1 MIIGARTAAWAKSG
15 YTAKDYFEDVPIAAW
30 DGIENAGWGVH
41 DQNATVWKDLSG
53 NGNDLT
59 QTGTVNTT
67 WENDACVFD
76 KNRGMGMISFPE
88 AKDAVLSKNFTLE
101 VVFSITSTNNTN
113 GSLFGLGSAPHRTL
127 FVFVNAGVT
136 IQSAL
141 FKNTQVMP
149 IGENSLNQVNHL
161 AITGDGRVYVNG
173 EFYTQRI
180 SSTDEP
186 RDTSFNI
193 GYLPQFRD
201 YMIGKIN
208 AIRFVG
214 ENLTADEI
222 AHNYEIDKARF
233 NLPDKPFKETNQ

>member
-1 MIIGARTAAWAKSG
+1 MIIGARTVAWEKAG
-15 YTAKDYFEDVPIAAW
+15 GVVPTARDYVQDGLIAMW
-30 DGIENAGWGVH
+30 DGIENAGWGVN
-41 DQNATVWKDLSG
+41 DPSATVWKDLSG
-53 NGNDLT
+53 NGNYLT

-76 KNRGMGMISFPE
+76 KNRGMGMTSFPA
-88 AKDAVLSKNFTLE
+88 AKDAVLSKNWTLE

-113 GSLFGLGSAPHRTL
+113 GSLFGLGSSRHRTL
-127 FVFVNAGVT
+127 FVYVNAGVE
-136 IQSAL
+136 IPSAL

-180 SSTDEP
+180 SSTNEP

-208 AIRFVG
+208 AIRFGG
-214 ENLTADEI
+214 ENLTAEKI
-222 AHNYEIDKARF
+222 AANYAIDKARF
-233 NLPDKPFKETNQ
+233 NLPD

>member
-1 MIIGARTAAWAKSG
+1 MQLAARIGAWAKSG
-15 YTAKDYFEDVPIAAW
+15 GGVPTAKDYVQDVPIAMW

-76 KNRGMGMISFPE
+76 KNRGMGMTSFPA

-101 VVFSITSTNNTN
+101 VVFSITSKDNKN
-113 GSLFGLGSAPHRTL
+113 GSLFGLGSSPNRTL
-127 FVFVNAGVT
+127 FVYVNAGVE

-180 SSTDEP
+180 STTNEP
-186 RDTSFNI
+186 RDASFNI
-193 GYLPQFRD
+193 GYLLYFRD

-208 AIRFVG
+208 AIRFRG
-214 ENLTADEI
+214 KNLTAEKI
-222 AHNYEIDKARF
+222 AHYYQIDKARF
-233 NLPDKPFKETNQ
+233 GIGGEA

>member
-1 MIIGARTAAWAKSG
+1 MLVAARNGAWAKSG
-15 YTAKDYFEDVPIAAW
+15 GGVPTAKDYVQDGLIAMW
-30 DGIENAGWGVH
+30 DGIENAGWGVN
-41 DQNATVWKDLSG
+41 DPSATVWKDLSG

-76 KNRGMGMISFPE
+76 KNRGMGMTSFPA
-88 AKDAVLSKNFTLE
+88 AKDAVLSKNWTLE
-101 VVFSITSTNNTN
+101 VVFSITSTNNLN
-113 GSLFGLGSAPHRTL
+113 GSLFGLGSSRYRTL
-127 FVFVNAGVT
+127 FVYVNDGVT

-141 FKNTQVMP
+141 FKNTQVMH

-186 RDTSFNI
+186 RDTLFNI
-193 GYLPQFRD
+193 GYLPQIKD

-208 AIRFVG
+208 AIRFGG
-214 ENLTADEI
+214 ENLTAEKI
-222 AHNYEIDKARF
+222 AHNYAIDKSRF
-233 NLPDKPFKETNQ
+233 GIP